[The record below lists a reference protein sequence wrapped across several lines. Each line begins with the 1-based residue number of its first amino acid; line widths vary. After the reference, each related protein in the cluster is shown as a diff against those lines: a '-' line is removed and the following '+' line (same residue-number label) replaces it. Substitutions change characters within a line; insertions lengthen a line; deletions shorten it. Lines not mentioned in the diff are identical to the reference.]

1 MSELRLGDRVPN
13 FILPSVTG
21 EPFLLESHKENH
33 EDCWHLIVFFRG
45 SWSKECLRALKNMQD
60 HVAEFSL
67 EKVTIIA
74 IAAENTRDLKR
85 MVENENLTFPTL
97 ADEFLSINEAFGVFT
112 DHRPGYKEGMSA
124 FGEPSYFLINH
135 SGELLYQQKQT
146 GPFGRACAGDL
157 LRTVRYLKSQ
167 EQKKGSAS

>member
-1 MSELRLGDRVPN
+1 MSELRLGNRVPD

-21 EPFLLESHKENH
+21 EQFLLESHKENN

-45 SWSKECLRALKNMQD
+45 SWSKECVRALKQIED
-60 HVAEFSL
+60 HLVEFSK
-67 EKVTIIA
+67 ENVTMIA
-74 IAAENTRDLKR
+74 IAAENTRELKR
-85 MVENENLTFPTL
+85 MVENEKLSFPIL
-97 ADEFLSINEAFGVFT
+97 ADEFLSIIEAFGVFT
-112 DHRPGYKEGMSA
+112 EHRPGNKEAISV
-124 FGEPSYFLINH
+124 FGEPAYFLINH